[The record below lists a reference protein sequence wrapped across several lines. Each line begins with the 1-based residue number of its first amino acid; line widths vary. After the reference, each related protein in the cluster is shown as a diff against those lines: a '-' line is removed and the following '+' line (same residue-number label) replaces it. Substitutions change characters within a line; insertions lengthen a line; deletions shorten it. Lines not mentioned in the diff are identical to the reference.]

1 MKAIWKGISKVLF
14 YAISL
19 ALLVYAAARS
29 LEFVTATLPPDQ
41 QIVGYLALAA
51 TSGGAIAWLMVF
63 MYSAQGTG
71 QKVISGL
78 MTGIDLLGEFA
89 LFTFETLRAS
99 GQAGMIEALAPEEVQ
114 MVILG
119 LSALIAVNIL
129 ATFAYHLVDPE
140 HAREMRE
147 AAVKD
152 DLENKALKLI
162 EKQGEQLAGDLAPQ
176 LAAQWAAD
184 FEKRFNNLNALGL
197 GRINQQQPAPAPT
210 RPAPARKPGFSLLPW
225 KRKAAPPLAPLMAPD
240 DDDQKPVP
248 CMECGQKHDSKYSL
262 VFCSPECELAWLERG
277 NPTRE
282 SELQRIAAIRQK
294 LEANAVPVLGF
305 SNNGHGQGKDGA
317 GPNPAPFR
325 G

>member
-29 LEFVTATLPPDQ
+29 LEFITATLPPDQ

-51 TSGGAIAWLMVF
+51 TSGGAVAWLMIF

-78 MTGIDLLGEFA
+78 MVGIDLLGEFA

-99 GQAGMIEALAPEEVQ
+99 GQAGMIEALTPEEIQ

-129 ATFAYHLVDPE
+129 ATFAFHLVNPE

-147 AAVKD
+147 EAVKD
-152 DLENKALKLI
+152 ELENKALKLI

-197 GRINQQQPAPAPT
+197 GRINQQQPAPA
-210 RPAPARKPGFSLLPW
+210 LPW
-225 KRKAAPPLAPLMAPD
+225 PFAQKSGSIKAPPPAVD
-240 DDDQKPVP
+240 GDEQKLVP
-248 CMECGQKHDSKYSL
+248 CMECGQKHDKKYSY
-262 VFCSPECELAWLERG
+262 VFCSPECELVWLERG
-277 NPTRE
+277 SPTE
-282 SELQRIAAIRQK
+282 SELQRIAALRQK
-294 LEANAVPVLGF
+294 LASAPAAEAVPVPLF
-305 SNNGHGQGKDGA
+305 QNNGHHANK
-317 GPNPAPFR
+317 
-325 G
+325 

>member
-29 LEFVTATLPPDQ
+29 LEFVTATLPADQ

-51 TSGGAIAWLMVF
+51 TSGGAVAWLLVF

-71 QKVISGL
+71 QKVIAGL

-89 LFTFETLRAS
+89 LFTFETLRSS

-197 GRINQQQPAPAPT
+197 GRMNQQP
-210 RPAPARKPGFSLLPW
+210 PAPARKPGFSLLPW
-225 KRKAAPPLAPLMAPD
+225 KRKPAPALAPLTAP
-240 DDDQKPVP
+240 PA
-248 CMECGQKHDSKYSL
+248 GNITHDADL
-262 VFCSPECELAWLERG
+262 PPAEVEGELSPLFLPHK
-277 NPTRE
+277 N
-282 SELQRIAAIRQK
+282 
-294 LEANAVPVLGF
+294 
-305 SNNGHGQGKDGA
+305 NNGHHA
-317 GPNPAPFR
+317 NR
-325 G
+325 

>member
-29 LEFVTATLPPDQ
+29 LEFVTATLPADQ

-51 TSGGAIAWLMVF
+51 TSGGAVAWLLVF

-89 LFTFETLRAS
+89 LFTFETLRSS

-129 ATFAYHLVDPE
+129 ATFAYHIVDPE
-140 HAREMRE
+140 HARDMRE

-152 DLENKALKLI
+152 DLENKALTLI
-162 EKQGEQLAGDLAPQ
+162 EKRGSELASDLAPK
-176 LAAQWAAD
+176 LAEQWTAD
-184 FEKRFNNLNALGL
+184 FEKRFNNMNALGL
-197 GRINQQQPAPAPT
+197 GRTNQPPAAHPPAA
-210 RPAPARKPGFSLLPW
+210 RAPVFSLLPA
-225 KRKAAPPLAPLMAPD
+225 KRKSDPAAPAPLMPPQTEAA
-240 DDDQKPVP
+240 DQNPA
-248 CMECGQKHDSKYSL
+248 ELEGGL
-262 VFCSPECELAWLERG
+262 SPLFLPRK
-277 NPTRE
+277 NP
-282 SELQRIAAIRQK
+282 
-294 LEANAVPVLGF
+294 
-305 SNNGHGQGKDGA
+305 NGHHA
-317 GPNPAPFR
+317 NR
-325 G
+325 

>member
-14 YAISL
+14 YTISL

-29 LEFVTATLPPDQ
+29 LEFITATLPADQ

-51 TSGGAIAWLMVF
+51 TSGGAVAWLMIF

-71 QKVISGL
+71 QKVIAGL

-89 LFTFETLRAS
+89 LFTFETLRSS

-140 HAREMRE
+140 TSRDMRE

-197 GRINQQQPAPAPT
+197 GRINQTPPEVST
-210 RPAPARKPGFSLLPW
+210 RPASGPARKPAFSLLPW
-225 KRKAAPPLAPLMAPD
+225 KSKSTGSKTGQAPLLTSQVEEVNTPRAE
-240 DDDQKPVP
+240 V
-248 CMECGQKHDSKYSL
+248 EA
-262 VFCSPECELAWLERG
+262 ELDPLFLSRK
-277 NPTRE
+277 NP
-282 SELQRIAAIRQK
+282 
-294 LEANAVPVLGF
+294 
-305 SNNGHGQGKDGA
+305 NGHNGGGST
-317 GPNPAPFR
+317 GSPAPFR

>member
-14 YAISL
+14 YTISL

-29 LEFVTATLPPDQ
+29 LEFITATLPADQ

-51 TSGGAIAWLMVF
+51 TSGGAVAWLMIF

-71 QKVISGL
+71 QKVIAGL

-89 LFTFETLRAS
+89 LFTFETLRSS

-140 HAREMRE
+140 TSRDMRE

-176 LAAQWAAD
+176 LASQWAAD

-197 GRINQQQPAPAPT
+197 GRINQTPPVST
-210 RPAPARKPGFSLLPW
+210 RPAPARKPAFSFLPW
-225 KRKAAPPLAPLMAPD
+225 MRKTAPQLGHQADTA
-240 DDDQKPVP
+240 
-248 CMECGQKHDSKYSL
+248 
-262 VFCSPECELAWLERG
+262 ELE
-277 NPTRE
+277 
-282 SELQRIAAIRQK
+282 
-294 LEANAVPVLGF
+294 AVPVLTGF
-305 SNNGHGQGKDGA
+305 GNNGHGKGKDGA
-317 GPNPAPFR
+317 GQSPAPFQD
-325 G
+325 